1 MERPGADRAAPRWG
15 LDQRFRVLDLVLFE
29 EEAASPFVGL
39 LRVELANE
47 RRVPHNSGRNYL
59 LGKSESAVCWGTRV
73 DLALKPP
80 RLELLHSPTFCL
92 LA

>member
-1 MERPGADRAAPRWG
+1 LQGQLARSLLR
-15 LDQRFRVLDLVLFE
+15 LDDE
-29 EEAASPFVGL
+29 EDASPFVGL
-39 LRVELANE
+39 LRVEPAMSEECCN
-47 RRVPHNSGRNYL
+47 NSDRNYL
-59 LGKSESAVCWGTRV
+59 LGNSESAVCWGTRV